1 MAGRG
6 RPPSAK
12 TLVDRQLGR
21 NTGIVIPA
29 GDPYIIPNHSGDHDA
44 GRILKTPTEDTNIA
58 NKKYVDDEIDGK
70 IADGTAQ
77 GQMSFWDAT
86 LNKWVVTKTSE
97 RFWDDVNKRSGFGTN
112 TPGYDLE
119 VDGDGKFSG
128 GLYSFGTSSPTAN
141 KTVSIGA
148 SAHDHALHVTKGL
161 STTGASAQYA
171 TRLATSANIS
181 ETSIQQ
187 LRSLNLEF
195 YKYGVGQLS
204 GDVFG
209 GKIYLSN
216 QSASTCSKIKGFA
229 IGIQATDASSIITN
243 ATNLIIEDRSGGAGT
258 ITNNYG
264 VEVGNLS
271 YGTNSRG
278 LYLKNQA
285 TAGAT
290 HYAIY
295 SEGGKSYHEGDVGIG
310 STSPQGKLH
319 VGDQATN
326 YMKVASDGQIG
337 LVGTARV
344 KDCVWIDAASIR
356 APLTKSATYVAH
368 GLNGAW
374 SFADAV
380 EANQETINA
389 ATKIPSNIDR
399 SVAPSFKIAWSA
411 DGVSPG
417 NCKWQFEYVWRA
429 LNEDTTAVAQETL
442 TVVSTASATSNGL
455 VVAEITGID
464 LPSSSDECLY
474 FRITRLSADAQD
486 TIADTTE
493 LLCICLE
500 FTADKLG
507 TAL

>member
-1 MAGRG
+1 MKRVMKQFTPKVSNIAGVG
-6 RPPSAK
+6 GEP
-12 TLVDRQLGR
+12 LVL
-21 NTGIVIPA
+21 
-29 GDPYIIPNHSGDHDA
+29 PNHSGDNVK
-44 GRILKTPTEDTNIA
+44 GFVSKTPVNDSDFA
-58 NKKYVDDEIDGK
+58 NKKYVDDKEVESFPTSLTTGSIPFSDGS
-70 IADGTAQ
+70 TLAQ
-77 GQMSFWDAT
+77 DNSKLFWD
-86 LNKWVVTKTSE
+86 N
-97 RFWDDVNKRSGFGTN
+97 VNKRLGIGTT
-112 TPGYDLE
+112 TPGVQFT
-119 VDGDGKFSG
+119 VDGGASEGQIMVTSNSG
-128 GLYSFGTSSPTAN
+128 GNASLHLTEGQNQTVGARLQYIGGYPDRLVFSLGNGVGGWTDKERMTIERDSGNVGIGT
-141 KTVSIGA
+141 
-148 SAHDHALHVTKGL
+148 
-161 STTGASAQYA
+161 TTPVC
-171 TRLATSANIS
+171 RLAVEGDSTVTGGIRLKSGVSDWRIYIPAVGK
-181 ETSIQQ
+181 
-187 LRSLNLEF
+187 LRI
-195 YKYGVGQLS
+195 
-204 GDVFG
+204 G
-209 GKIYLSN
+209 G
-216 QSASTCSKIKGFA
+216 
-229 IGIQATDASSIITN
+229 
-243 ATNLIIEDRSGGAGT
+243 SGGTYFWEANYSPSGRSPSTLFT
-258 ITNNYG
+258 IPYAA
-264 VEVGNLS
+264 
-271 YGTNSRG
+271 
-278 LYLKNQA
+278 A
-285 TAGAT
+285 TAGT
-290 HYAIY
+290 TTAIRAI
-295 SEGGKSYHEGDVGIG
+295 SGQTGNLLEFQNSTPAIISVFNASGHLGIG
-310 STSPQGKLH
+310 TTAPQGSLH

-326 YMKVASDGQIG
+326 YMKVASNGEIG